1 MPFEG
6 LKILRELVGLGALL
20 HDIGKLQTRLEQYQ
34 KYLKEF
40 KFEESL
46 KRQLKEV
53 CKNYKLLGDC
63 EKIDPLKVILSAF
76 YHREPNKAGEYKFFA
91 QIYQKADFI
100 SATERDKEQKDN
112 LLPKE
117 KRLHSIFESI
127 EIFESNPKRDW
138 VYPIKPLEVDEN
150 TTSKELESLIFPFS
164 LGEQSEVPSEV
175 KKVDGK
181 LLEELYGD
189 YGKLLRGFETSLE
202 KTLNG
207 VSELSKLTAKV
218 YYLFY
223 KYLWS
228 VPSSVS
234 SDISLFDHSRG
245 VSAIA
250 TSLVTEYNLKRLK
263 EGEEPELILIEGDI
277 SGIQKFLF
285 GVKNIKGVAKRLRAR
300 SFFLALLPELIA
312 NYILEN
318 SGYNPTINTL
328 YASAGKFQLLIGYEE
343 GIDKKLKEFQEEI
356 EEVLIKEFGGRLGFV
371 LAWEKFPLKGLEN
384 YRQVVKNIHKKL
396 SNEKKRK
403 FKLNLLKLEKI
414 ANQKFE
420 KLIEEKKE
428 TALCPSCG
436 WEIVEEKEG
445 TEEDRFC
452 KWCKTFQKVGSYLP
466 KVRYIAFTREE
477 RYLLPEWKAYF
488 KLPKLGTIY
497 LLSEEN
503 LNLVNSLYGERR
515 IYIPNVGWVDWGKL
529 KRELKIF
536 KLNATDIEENP
547 NPLGFKFICQ
557 AVPSLKGNFE
567 NLKPLLEEEREENA
581 EWEEGEIIPFTVL
594 EKLSLGDKKLGY
606 FKADVD
612 NLGLIFMAGIRNYTF
627 SRIATLSRMLE
638 LFFTLYTDRL
648 LRDLKGELLKGDYKE
663 REEVKYLK
671 EVESVV
677 YTVFSGGDD
686 LFLIAPWNVAVKT
699 ATLIRQKFEEY
710 TCRNSTF
717 GMSAGLGFFK
727 GHFPVRLASDIT
739 DNLESKAKQKVS
751 ENGRKDKIA
760 LWDTVLEW
768 KELSEL
774 EEKAFKLLKELENGN
789 LSRSL
794 LYRLYIRL
802 KAIKDTTKED
812 SVKRKEELYR
822 FIPYFYYQLAR
833 NVKGGEL
840 QKELEEIF
848 INPQSEELVNLESG
862 LVFLAY
868 LLMLSRDL
876 KKTKGVRSDAIPL

>member
-1 MPFEG
+1 
-6 LKILRELVGLGALL
+6 
-20 HDIGKLQTRLEQYQ
+20 
-34 KYLKEF
+34 
-40 KFEESL
+40 
-46 KRQLKEV
+46 
-53 CKNYKLLGDC
+53 
-63 EKIDPLKVILSAF
+63 
-76 YHREPNKAGEYKFFA
+76 
-91 QIYQKADFI
+91 
-100 SATERDKEQKDN
+100 
-112 LLPKE
+112 
-117 KRLHSIFESI
+117 
-127 EIFESNPKRDW
+127 
-138 VYPIKPLEVDEN
+138 
-150 TTSKELESLIFPFS
+150 
-164 LGEQSEVPSEV
+164 
-175 KKVDGK
+175 
-181 LLEELYGD
+181 
-189 YGKLLRGFETSLE
+189 
-202 KTLNG
+202 
-207 VSELSKLTAKV
+207 
-218 YYLFY
+218 
-223 KYLWS
+223 
-228 VPSSVS
+228 
-234 SDISLFDHSRG
+234 
-245 VSAIA
+245 
-250 TSLVTEYNLKRLK
+250 
-263 EGEEPELILIEGDI
+263 
-277 SGIQKFLF
+277 
-285 GVKNIKGVAKRLRAR
+285 
-300 SFFLALLPELIA
+300 
-312 NYILEN
+312 
-318 SGYNPTINTL
+318 
-328 YASAGKFQLLIGYEE
+328 
-343 GIDKKLKEFQEEI
+343 
-356 EEVLIKEFGGRLGFV
+356 
-371 LAWEKFPLKGLEN
+371 
-384 YRQVVKNIHKKL
+384 
-396 SNEKKRK
+396 
-403 FKLNLLKLEKI
+403 
-414 ANQKFE
+414 
-420 KLIEEKKE
+420 
-428 TALCPSCG
+428 
-436 WEIVEEKEG
+436 IVEEKEG

-466 KVRYIAFTREE
+466 KVRYIALTREE

-699 ATLIRQKFEEY
+699 ATLIRQKFGEY